1 MQHKTTGAADLEQPL
16 PSVTSGCLLISLSL
30 SVSLSLSL
38 STSQVT
44 NYVGFLKIIH
54 NIRISNYSVLDQLT
68 AIFLIIFRPIIMI
81 VSLVSWELS
90 WIRALTIF
98 KDGLSTKPMCSHSKN
113 CFPFRY
119 GGTITNQ
126 IRRLGASCDWSR
138 ERFTLDEQLSRKC
151 CWWCCLY
158 LVLLH
163 INVLLS

>member
-1 MQHKTTGAADLEQPL
+1 MTL
-16 PSVTSGCLLISLSL
+16 
-30 SVSLSLSL
+30 
-38 STSQVT
+38 
-44 NYVGFLKIIH
+44 
-54 NIRISNYSVLDQLT
+54 
-68 AIFLIIFRPIIMI
+68 
-81 VSLVSWELS
+81 
-90 WIRALTIF
+90 F

-163 INVLLS
+163 INVLLSLLKATSLFPDLKDFISIVVCCLSSTEIRNYHSDEATGCMMHPLCCCVTCI